1 MKKKSK
7 VDEKKK
13 PTVNK
18 ELKGFDITINSFGE
32 RKSAISIDDINA
44 FLDQHVDDKKL
55 KGRKDESESSE
66 G

>member
-7 VDEKKK
+7 TDEKKK
-13 PTVNK
+13 PSVNK
-18 ELKGFDITINSFGE
+18 ELTGFDITINSFGE

-44 FLDQHVDDKKL
+44 FLDQYVEDKKL
-55 KGRKDESESSE
+55 KGRKDESTETE